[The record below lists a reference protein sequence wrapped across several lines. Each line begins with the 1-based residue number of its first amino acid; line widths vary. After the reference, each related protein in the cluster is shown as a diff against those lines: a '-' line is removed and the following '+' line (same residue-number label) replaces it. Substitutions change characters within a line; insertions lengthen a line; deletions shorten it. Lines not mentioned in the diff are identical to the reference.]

1 MLGAFM
7 GAMGKLGIPAMSL
20 SGSLSATGST
30 TSITG
35 TSRTMTVPALNP
47 GSIGLDNLG
56 GEGTLTLNVNSA
68 GFTAGPWTISDG
80 QSIQARSGGLSSVG
94 YTATGDLVDQT
105 TGQIIASITIQRT
118 S

>member
-80 QSIQARSGGLSSVG
+80 QSIQARSELSSVG